1 MMGRR
6 LPRAT
11 RAVGAVFGLA
21 VAAIP
26 ATADAQADFF
36 KGKTVTVAHTGGAG
50 GGFAIYSRFLIK
62 HLPKHIPG
70 QPTMVLQFMP
80 GAGGINGMNYLYSV
94 APKDGTFLLMP
105 TPGVEVAPF
114 LYPDRVKYDTTRIE
128 WIGNVTQT
136 QSYVTVWHT
145 TGVRKWEDARNKE
158 IVMGATGKGSETY
171 VTPVLMNA
179 LLGTRFKVIT
189 GYKGIQSVDN
199 AMEKGELFG
208 RAGGWT
214 GGRNKHFFESGRAKI
229 LVQVGAAK
237 VATAWKGGHDISD
250 VPLLI
255 DLGKNEE
262 ERQIL
267 SLQSRVLSRP
277 LAGPP
282 GLSAERLKVLRG
294 AFDRMIADPAFVG
307 ELKARNLEVIR
318 PMNGPDTAAYV
329 RSIATLPDK
338 VKERYRKAVLG
349 R

>member
-1 MMGRR
+1 MMGRNFR
-6 LPRAT
+6 VAMRTVGLLLGPLAAT
-11 RAVGAVFGLA
+11 
-21 VAAIP
+21 IP
-26 ATADAQADFF
+26 ASADTAADLFR
-36 KGKTVTVAHTGGAG
+36 GKTMTIAHTGGAG
-50 GGFAIYSRFLIK
+50 GGFAIYSRFVIK

-114 LYPDRVKYDTTRIE
+114 LYPDRVKYDMTKIE

-145 TGVRKWEDARNKE
+145 TGVGKWEDARKTE
-158 IVMGATGKGSETY
+158 VVMGATGKGSETY

-189 GYKGIQSVDN
+189 GYKGIQAVDN

-229 LVQVGAAK
+229 LVQVGAAR
-237 VATAWKGGHDISD
+237 VATAWEGGHDISD

-282 GLSAERLKVLRG
+282 GLSAERLAVLRA
-294 AFDRMIADPAFVG
+294 AFDKMIADPAFIAD
-307 ELKARNLEVIR
+307 LQTRNLEIIR
-318 PMNGPDTAAYV
+318 PMNGPDTAAFV
-329 RSIATLPDK
+329 RSIASLPDR
-338 VKERYRKAVLG
+338 VKQRYRQAVLG
-349 R
+349 P